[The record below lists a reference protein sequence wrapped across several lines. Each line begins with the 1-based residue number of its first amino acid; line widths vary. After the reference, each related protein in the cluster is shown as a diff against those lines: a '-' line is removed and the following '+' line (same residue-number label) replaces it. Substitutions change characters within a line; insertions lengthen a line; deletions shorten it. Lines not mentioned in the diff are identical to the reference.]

1 MYTTLQV
8 FDFNESIRCL
18 NYMYLHYS
26 LLLIVCNYELVIFVS
41 LFQWYERYI
50 CNYISLQFFIYF
62 VIVNL
67 WPINIF
73 RLFLFLILPSS
84 KLKSLFCHYLK
95 SIILLAGF
103 TFPTSFEE
111 ERESSTCLLWK
122 LLRKHCLGLNWR
134 IFDFLK
140 PFF

>member
-8 FDFNESIRCL
+8 FDILLILLQESIFLVYFNESIRCL

-26 LLLIVCNYELVIFVS
+26 PLLIVFNYELVIFVF
-41 LFQWYERYI
+41 LFQWYEMYI

-67 WPINIF
+67 WSINIF
-73 RLFLFLILPSS
+73 RLFFSFNFSPNE
-84 KLKSLFCHYLK
+84 LKSLLCHYLK

-103 TFPTSFEE
+103 TFSTSFED
-111 ERESSTCLLWK
+111 ERDF
-122 LLRKHCLGLNWR
+122 GLYM
-134 IFDFLK
+134 
-140 PFF
+140 